1 MEPVSR
7 KTAAKRRR
15 RHLNEEEGP
24 EYIELFP
31 RKGERH

>member
-7 KTAAKRRR
+7 KTAAKRR